1 MDIKT
6 EIMINGEVVSQ
17 DGDLTSNG
25 LHVYHGNETDSV
37 YICKGDKVVYV
48 LSVDAFRGEGG
59 GGSINIE
66 KAQ

>member
-6 EIMINGEVVSQ
+6 ETIINSEIASH
-17 DGDLTSNG
+17 DGDLTHFG
-25 LHVYHGNETDSV
+25 LNVYHGNETDSV